1 VSMHSPAS
9 WLGVIACLASAA
21 RLRPHHLTCCRAE
34 LRLSAFCR
42 YKKNVMMVR
51 GRFRPFTLLHNDM
64 LQGAAAQFFCEPE
77 GDVSVDNVRTLAHCV
92 SLFAG

>member
-1 VSMHSPAS
+1 MFFHVHASIKQSEAEQSCSSKVPA
-9 WLGVIACLASAA
+9 AS
-21 RLRPHHLTCCRAE
+21 
-34 LRLSAFCR
+34 R

-77 GDVSVDNVRTLAHCV
+77 DSEAIDNVSNAAWGLVLPSCRR
-92 SLFAG
+92 